1 MCKKNEGK
9 ETVDNETRQGRTKK
23 KEKERVILI
32 HVPKER
38 ATLEEWG
45 LGTKTSPNET
55 DATNILFRPLFVCP
69 SVLSLD
75 QKLLRLSAGGQ
86 MKAWRQM

>member
-1 MCKKNEGK
+1 MKGK
-9 ETVDNETRQGRTKK
+9 RQWTMRRDKGEQKK
-23 KEKERVILI
+23 KKKERVILI